1 MPLRKDQDIAE
12 LLGRTRTIALVGASE
27 KPERPSHDV
36 MRFLLD
42 EGYDVYPV
50 NPGLVGQTLH
60 GREVYA
66 HLADIPV
73 DIDMIDVFRQPRFL
87 RGIVEAAV
95 DVGAGA
101 IWTQLGVIDER
112 AATDAERAGI
122 DVVMDRCPKIEIPRL
137 RAAGLFGP
145 RS

>member
-1 MPLRKDQDIAE
+1 MPFTRDQDIAD
-12 LLGRTRTIALVGASE
+12 LLRKTRTIALVGASE
-27 KPERPSHDV
+27 KPERPSHGV

-50 NPGLVGQTLH
+50 NPGLAGQTLH
-60 GREVYA
+60 GREVYSS
-66 HLADIPV
+66 LRDVPV

-95 DVGAGA
+95 DVGASA
-101 IWTQLGVIDER
+101 IWTQLGVVDER
-112 AATDAERAGI
+112 AAAEAERAGI
-122 DVVMDRCPKIEIPRL
+122 DVVQDRCPKIEIPRL
-137 RAAGLFGP
+137 RAAGLFAA